1 MGSASAGLCDMVG
14 ETQVVINVLLAKR
27 VKKSTMKLAL
37 TLLTLGYP
45 KFLLY
50 CYIF

>member
-1 MGSASAGLCDMVG
+1 MQVLRLCDKVG
-14 ETQVVINVLLAKR
+14 ETHVVIKLLLAKR
-27 VKKSTMKLAL
+27 VKKSTMKLVL